1 MPRLVALVKGRVQ
14 GVGYRAFA
22 QKKALELGLSGYAE
36 NLPDGRVEVVAE
48 GPKEALELFLHHLKQ
63 GPRLARVEAVE
74 VQWGE
79 EAGLK
84 GFHVY
89 CAQAWGRT
97 PRSSRARARASL
109 SSLSPVPLRADTGT
123 PPRRSP
129 RK

>member
-36 NLPDGRVEVVAE
+36 NLPDGRVEVV
-48 GPKEALELFLHHLKQ
+48 KQ

-89 CAQAWGRT
+89 
-97 PRSSRARARASL
+97 
-109 SSLSPVPLRADTGT
+109 
-123 PPRRSP
+123 
-129 RK
+129 